1 LDAENRRQFLGKREF
16 RGHLH
21 GRRSRDGWWRRAQP
35 RDLYHLGHR
44 GLRRIE
50 RISSAKD
57 PKRGEEVVEE
67 RTCSYSDGIEDSRL
81 NGAIGFEKKKEK
93 IEEKDLKEKSEGGG
107 EIIVFG
113 LSPRGRPSMESPCC
127 VEKEVRPATDNPS
140 QEGSS
145 RGNSMAAWLESKK
158 KTSEGEKS
166 PHEEGVEKGSCTTD
180 EAKAKDSVDLFRKG
194 ASSGSGM
201 RMGDLGHGN

>member
-1 LDAENRRQFLGKREF
+1 V
-16 RGHLH
+16 
-21 GRRSRDGWWRRAQP
+21 
-35 RDLYHLGHR
+35 GHR

-67 RTCSYSDGIEDSRL
+67 RTGGYGDGIEDSRL
-81 NGAIGFEKKKEK
+81 NGAIGFYKKKEK
-93 IEEKDLKEKSEGGG
+93 IEKKDLKEKSEGGG
-107 EIIVFG
+107 EVVVLG
-113 LSPRGRPSMESPCC
+113 LFPRGRPSMKGPGC
-127 VEKEVRPATDNPS
+127 VEEEVRPAADNPS

-145 RGNSMAAWLESKK
+145 RGNSMAAWLESKE

-166 PHEEGVEKGSCTTD
+166 PHEESVEKGSCTTD
-180 EAKAKDSVDLFRKG
+180 EAKAKDSVDLFREG
-194 ASSGSGM
+194 ASSGSVM